1 MFNKI
6 RKVTSSILSIIF
18 PYRKVKYYDG
28 ININSN
34 IILENKTL
42 IENMRDNN
50 DLQKTNSCVWF
61 LPKLINIHAGGTAT
75 IFKIANELSIRNSCI
90 NYFIFQTNVTSS
102 WKKNIIKY
110 YPNLKFEIITLSQ
123 GQKSIND
130 IPYSDV
136 AFCTFWTTAYS
147 LVSYNKCKKKF
158 YLLQDDERLFY
169 PSGSESVLVEGS
181 YTFGFYGITN
191 SHVIKSSYQAISN
204 AATLK
209 YMPGINSSLLKISDY
224 KPSNNPTKIVVYGR
238 PSNSRNVFELLA
250 NVLSSIAIELG
261 NRVKISIVGE
271 DFSQKDY
278 KLPPEINILG
288 NVSNTDDII
297 SLYSDADIGIS
308 YISTPTISYQ
318 QLDILSAGRCLV
330 SIKNG
335 EIENIFNKDEV
346 VFVSNYPEIMKE
358 EIIDLINDKER
369 IARTALNGRI
379 AVRELDW
386 DKTLSNICNFIETI

>member
-6 RKVTSSILSIIF
+6 KKIISSILSIIS
-18 PYRKVKYYDG
+18 PYRKVRHYDS

-34 IILENKTL
+34 TILENKMF
-42 IENMRDNN
+42 IKNMRSDNS
-50 DLQKTNSCVWF
+50 LKKISSCVWF
-61 LPKLINIHAGGTAT
+61 LPKLANIHAGGAAT
-75 IFKIANELSIRNSCI
+75 IFKIANELSVRDSCI
-90 NYFIFQTNVTSS
+90 NYFIFQTNVTPI
-102 WKKNIIKY
+102 WEKNIIKY
-110 YPNLKFEIITLSQ
+110 YPNLKFEIITLSL
-123 GQKSIND
+123 GQKNIND

-181 YTFGFYGITN
+181 YTFGFYGIAN
-191 SHVIKSSYQAISN
+191 SHVIKSSYRALSS

-209 YMPGINSSLLKISDY
+209 YMPGINSDLLKISDY
-224 KPSNNPTKIVVYGR
+224 KSSNNPTRVVVYGR
-238 PSNSRNVFELLA
+238 PNHSRNVFELLV

-261 NRVKISIVGE
+261 NKVKISIVGE
-271 DFSQKDY
+271 NFSSKDY
-278 KLPPEINILG
+278 KLPPSINVIG
-288 NVSNTDDII
+288 NISNEDDII
-297 SLYSDADIGIS
+297 SLYSDSDIGIC

-335 EIENIFNKDEV
+335 EIENIFNEDEV
-346 VFVSNYPEIMKE
+346 VFVSNYPDVMKE
-358 EIIDLINDKER
+358 EIIHLINDKER
-369 IARTALNGRI
+369 ITRTALNGRI

-386 DKTLSNICNFIETI
+386 DKTLSNIYDFIETI